1 MSADTV
7 ATLKII
13 AEIILGWGGL
23 GGLAAVV
30 GQWFARRKYNAE
42 AKKTEEETE
51 QEVPANAANTLA
63 KASAEITKQ
72 YQTLLTDYQRTTD
85 EKIRDLKTD
94 VLAAESKI
102 SGLERTVERY
112 GKRIT
117 YLMTGIQILTHQI
130 IESGDSPC
138 FTPDEWRPEFD
149 RKNNDEKQDPGNVK
163 G

>member
-13 AEIILGWGGL
+13 AEIILGLGGL

-72 YQTLLTDYQRTTD
+72 YQTLLTEYQRTTD
-85 EKIRDLKTD
+85 VKISDLKSD
-94 VLAAESKI
+94 VVAAKSKI
-102 SGLERTVERY
+102 SDLERTVERY
-112 GKRIT
+112 GKRVM

-149 RKNNDEKQDPGNVK
+149 RKDHDEKQDPAKSK